1 MSLVGTYQ
9 SEQGSR
15 LVKSLKRSIINLLP
29 ETTQFEFGIAG
40 SKLSTHFQIKNKTI
54 FEHNH
59 DVVYLGTCREDHCL
73 DNYVGKSARRISE
86 RIIDHSGEDQN
97 SHLFKHSCIKNH
109 PNTAKIDFKII
120 SSGFK
125 SNYCRRNC
133 REILWTETVQLK
145 SFRNFFFCMNMLV

>member
-1 MSLVGTYQ
+1 MAAVSLVGTYQ

-29 ETTQFEFGIAG
+29 ETTQFEFGITG

-59 DVVYLGTCREDHCL
+59 DLVYLGTCRENHCL
-73 DNYVGKSARRISE
+73 DNYVGKSARRISG
-86 RIIDHSGEDQN
+86 RIIDHSGGDQN
-97 SHLFKHSCIKNH
+97 SH

-133 REILWTETVQLK
+133 REIL
-145 SFRNFFFCMNMLV
+145 

>member
-97 SHLFKHSCIKNH
+97 SHFSSIVASKTTQILLRLTLRSLVVDLRAIIADEIAEKFCELKLFN
-109 PNTAKIDFKII
+109 
-120 SSGFK
+120 
-125 SNYCRRNC
+125 
-133 REILWTETVQLK
+133 
-145 SFRNFFFCMNMLV
+145 